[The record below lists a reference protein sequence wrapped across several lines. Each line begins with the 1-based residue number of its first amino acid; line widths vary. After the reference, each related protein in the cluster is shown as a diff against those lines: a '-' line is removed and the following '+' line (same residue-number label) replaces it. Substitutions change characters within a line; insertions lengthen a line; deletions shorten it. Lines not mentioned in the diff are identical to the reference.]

1 MQVRRLTLALM
12 TAWACLPASGYAAG
26 EYSPAW
32 WIYSVNQACQTWA
45 DAMARYFPVAVIG
58 SVPSALAPGLAP
70 HMPTPPATQ
79 PSTQPM
85 AAKAGIP
92 GAASTNPYLAY
103 TPYAA
108 PAANEPSV
116 AVSAPPASL
125 TPQAATQ
132 ATSSQRA
139 EPQPTPTPENPAQRD
154 SVIAAAATDKPTEI
168 AAESSPDAAVE
179 PAVPVPVTAGTVKL
193 EDALTHFEFD
203 KAKLTEAGRAALDSW
218 LAGIP
223 QGLKVRVTGHADRLG
238 PSRYNLAL
246 SRRRAESVV
255 RHLSGKSMRPNDIKI
270 VAKGESQPVVSCKGR
285 PTPETKA
292 CLAANR
298 RVEIKPR

>member
-32 WIYSVNQACQTWA
+32 WINSVNQACQTWA

-58 SVPSALAPGLAP
+58 SVPSALAPGLDP
-70 HMPTPPATQ
+70 RMPTPPATQ
-79 PSTQPM
+79 PSTPPM
-85 AAKAGIP
+85 AAKAGIS

-108 PAANEPSV
+108 PAASGPSV
-116 AVSAPPASL
+116 AVSVPPASS
-125 TPQAATQ
+125 TQQAATQ
-132 ATSSQRA
+132 VASSQRS
-139 EPQPTPTPENPAQRD
+139 EPQPTPAPENPSQRD

-168 AAESSPDAAVE
+168 AVESSLGAAVE

-203 KAKLTEAGRAALDSW
+203 KAKLTEAGRAALDTW

-255 RHLSGKSMRPNDIKI
+255 RHLSGKGMRPNDIKI
-270 VAKGESQPVVSCKGR
+270 VAKGESQPVVTCKGR